1 MVQLVSLWNVVLHEQ
16 DRALCWSIEY
26 LADGEV
32 QYMRFGVL
40 TAAVTNV
47 HVFVLMTACRV
58 VSSYRRSVEVTI
70 SIFSWPKLS
79 SFSGLLVY

>member
-1 MVQLVSLWNVVLHEQ
+1 MQLVSLWNVVLHEQ
-16 DRALCWSIEY
+16 DRALCWSVGW

-32 QYMRFGVL
+32 QYMKFEVL
-40 TAAVTNV
+40 VVAFTKV
-47 HVFVLMTACRV
+47 HVFVLMTPCRV
-58 VSSYRRSVEVTI
+58 VSSYRHSVEVTI